1 SINRCPDGTIN
12 PDCRTDP
19 KPIAFNLGYY
29 YDPLRKDLYL
39 FWRRLLELKREE
51 RIFKTN
57 HFTLEVAD
65 DYEKKIYLV
74 DNEATGDEIKYVIIV
89 GNFGVTP
96 LTTQPFFEETG
107 TWYNMTDNSP
117 FEVNDTQMSITL
129 SPGEF
134 RV

>member
-1 SINRCPDGTIN
+1 MIWQFGELGYDFSINRCPDGTIN

-96 LTTQPFFEETG
+96 LTTQPFSRNR
-107 TWYNMTDNSP
+107 YLVQYD
-117 FEVNDTQMSITL
+117 
-129 SPGEF
+129 
-134 RV
+134 